1 MRVNTQQGWAG
12 QLRTFKMRVLAE
24 EEEWDFWG
32 SVSIC
37 LRDWS
42 SGGPPH
48 RPLFG
53 SLKKTVSDETKRVLS
68 PEISVKL
75 WGCEAENEA
84 QMLGEEDRGGEE
96 RRREGIPKWLRVL
109 VWRYS
114 RVSLVWLC
122 NHRARWGQHGDSNP
136 TSLQSSWDMAQ
147 PNRKNL
153 EKVYNS
159 ICRRENN
166 WEKLA
171 ITWSKSNIPYLLPQL
186 MT

>member
-1 MRVNTQQGWAG
+1 
-12 QLRTFKMRVLAE
+12 MRVLAE
-24 EEEWDFWG
+24 EEESEIFEDPLASASETG
-32 SVSIC
+32 P
-37 LRDWS
+37 LED
-42 SGGPPH
+42 PPH

-114 RVSLVWLC
+114 RVSLV
-122 NHRARWGQHGDSNP
+122 
-136 TSLQSSWDMAQ
+136 
-147 PNRKNL
+147 
-153 EKVYNS
+153 
-159 ICRRENN
+159 
-166 WEKLA
+166 
-171 ITWSKSNIPYLLPQL
+171 
-186 MT
+186 